1 MEDIQKKGQLEQAL
15 YTVEELLGEL
25 NNAESNLKSA
35 RNWGIFDMVGG
46 GLITDLI
53 KHSKIGYAKD
63 SMNRVNYLMDKLRSE
78 INEIKTADY
87 TMNVGTFATVAD
99 FLFDGVLVDVYMFS
113 KIMQSLDEVRN
124 LRNRINSLRDEL
136 LRQIRG

>member
-1 MEDIQKKGQLEQAL
+1 MEDIQKKGRLEQAL

-53 KHSKIGYAKD
+53 KHSKIGHAKD

-124 LRNRINSLRDEL
+124 LRNRIYSLRDEL